1 MLGRIYRKIC
11 SIISPL
17 PQLEKVFLNL
27 NKEKE
32 TVFFVQVGSNDG
44 VSGDP
49 LHGVIVENK
58 KWRGIFIEPVGYL
71 FEKLVKNYG
80 NEDRFVFEKKAISTS
95 RVTAD
100 YFYVSE
106 KAKECLG
113 DALPFWYDQLG
124 SFNRNHI
131 IEHLDGIL
139 EPYIM
144 TERVATVPL
153 QDILD
158 KNGVKDIDVLHIDT
172 EGHDYKVLSSFNIS
186 KYLPSI
192 ILFEHDYLS
201 KSEKKLADSLLKK
214 NGYHCF
220 RYIGDTLALNK
231 KEKYI

>member
-1 MLGRIYRKIC
+1 
-11 SIISPL
+11 
-17 PQLEKVFLNL
+17 LEKVFLNL

-32 TVFFVQVGSNDG
+32 TIFFVQVGSNDG
-44 VSGDP
+44 VGGDP
-49 LHGVIVENK
+49 LHDIIVKNK
-58 KWRGIFIEPVGYL
+58 KWRGIFIEPVDYL
-71 FEKLVKNYG
+71 FERLVKNYG
-80 NEDRFVFEKKAISTS
+80 NEDRFIFEKKAISTG
-95 RVTAD
+95 RGTAD

-106 KAKECLG
+106 KAKEGLD

-139 EPYIM
+139 EPYIV
-144 TERVATVPL
+144 TESIETFPL

-192 ILFEHDYLS
+192 ILFEHDFLS
-201 KSEKKLADSLLKK
+201 QIERKLANSLLKK

-220 RYIGDTLALNK
+220 HYIGDTLALNK
-231 KEKYI
+231 RKSIFSSR